1 MPYAR
6 NQRGRGSQ
14 PQQPKPE
21 PTTVKAIVGAIS
33 ETLTDFMV
41 RIKVEA
47 RRGNMRVDGT
57 VSIVEGIDTIDS
69 LRLNNGDGFYN
80 ITESFSSAGTTRT
93 LTFVLDGPQ
102 DIRDNAVIKFPEREA
117 KKKATKPDPD
127 QLQITRHRMAD
138 GANTIFARV
147 VDALGNGIKT
157 VVQVCAQGVIYD
169 LPTDKNGTA
178 VWPFPRCLNPR
189 ETVDADICVTGIVE
203 KAKVILRGPR
213 PNHAGRPAA
222 WTWGWWYGTNNGR
235 GVALLIA
242 MVAIWIIALV
252 IGPGDPLI
260 SFGHTE
266 LSAQEK
272 FYNAGADIY
281 KATVDQAP
289 GLLHAVGNAVCK
301 FVWLFLAPLLTIFA
315 ILYFVFSLREEI
327 AEGIIEGLELLVDRP
342 YVRSK
347 DPLAE
352 RIMAWSGVY
361 ATAKK
366 AGLVRQ
372 PLQAPETEE
381 KTEETKT
388 EQPKGRGHVSFW
400 ELFRSDLAS
409 DLLVVVLP
417 QVIRHYF
424 R

>member
-102 DIRDNAVIKFPEREA
+102 DIRDNAVIKFPERET
-117 KKKATKPDPD
+117 KKKAAKPDPEE
-127 QLQITRHRMAD
+127 LQVSRHRQ
-138 GANTIFARV
+138 ANGTNSLFVRV
-147 VDALGNGIKT
+147 VDTVGNGIKT
-157 VVQVCAQGVIYD
+157 VVQICSEGALHSVS
-169 LPTDKNGTA
+169 TDTNGTA
-178 VWPFPRCLNPR
+178 VWTAPRQLNAR
-189 ETVDADICVTGIVE
+189 ETVDADVCVTGIAE
-203 KAKVILRGPR
+203 KAKVVLRGPR
-213 PNHAGRPAA
+213 PDHTGRPAA
-222 WTWGWWYGTNNGR
+222 WTWQWWYGTNNGR

-242 MVAIWIIALV
+242 MVAVWVVALV

-260 SFGHTE
+260 SFSHTE
-266 LSAQEK
+266 LSPQEI
-272 FYNAGADIY
+272 FYNQGTDYYEAVTDP
-281 KATVDQAP
+281 AP
-289 GLLHAVGNAVCK
+289 GVLHAIGNGICK
-301 FVWLFLAPLLTIFA
+301 IVWFFLAPLLTLFA
-315 ILYFVFSLREEI
+315 PLYFFFSLREEI
-327 AEGIIEGLELLVDRP
+327 AEGFIEGLELLVDRP
-342 YVRSK
+342 YVK
-347 DPLAE
+347 AQDPLAE
-352 RIMAWSGVY
+352 RVMSWAGVRSTARRNPIRPT
-361 ATAKK
+361 ATT
-366 AGLVRQ
+366 
-372 PLQAPETEE
+372 PEPQTEE
-381 KTEETKT
+381 SIQPEEK
-388 EQPKGRGHVSFW
+388 EKQHPHHVSFW

-409 DLLVVVLP
+409 DLLVEVIP
-417 QVIRHYF
+417 QVLRHFF